1 MIATK
6 LRRIAKVNIKSILR
20 KAAYGY
26 KAESSSY
33 IKHLRSIGMKIGS
46 DCIIYVPTKTLID
59 EQYPWMI
66 TIGDHVRITE
76 GVKILTH
83 DYAWSVLKTE
93 KGAILGA
100 SGTVKI
106 GDNVFIGMN
115 TVITRNVE
123 IGNNVI
129 IGAGSVVTSNCDHNC
144 VYAGVPAKR
153 IMSID
158 EYYEKRERAQF
169 NEAKKLAVEYF
180 DRYGK
185 RPGKEVFHEYFMLF
199 ETAEEAQKNDVFRNK
214 IALCQNE
221 LDTVKYMSAH
231 KAMFSSYDE
240 FIEKC
245 FEKCTNC
252 VKEQSK

>member
-1 MIATK
+1 MGVKEVLKKIAYGKRYSSETYIDY
-6 LRRIAKVNIKSILR
+6 LRRIGV
-20 KAAYGY
+20 
-26 KAESSSY
+26 
-33 IKHLRSIGMKIGS
+33 KIGE
-46 DCIIYVPTKTLID
+46 DCTIYVPSKTLID

-66 TIGDHVRITE
+66 TIGNHVRITE

-83 DYAWSVLKTE
+83 DYSWSVLKLYE
-93 KGAILGA
+93 GVSENPGAILGA

-115 TVITRNVE
+115 TIITRNVE

-129 IGAGSVVTSNCDHNC
+129 IGAGSVVTSSCDHNG

-169 NEAKKLAVEYF
+169 NEAKELAVEYF

-185 RPGKEVFHEYFMLF
+185 DPGKKCSMS
-199 ETAEEAQKNDVFRNK
+199 T
-214 IALCQNE
+214 LCYLKRLKRHKKMMYLEIKSHYAKMNWILLNICVHIKQCF
-221 LDTVKYMSAH
+221 LPMMSL
-231 KAMFSSYDE
+231 
-240 FIEKC
+240 
-245 FEKCTNC
+245 
-252 VKEQSK
+252 